1 MGILVR
7 IKRAVLAGHFVFS
20 DKAEMEME
28 RDDLTQLDVMESI
41 LTAPAIYKTIRSTS
55 ASRQRAKEK
64 LHIIV
69 SPNLSGLLIYTKG
82 KLVSRAGVDTYYFL
96 VSSKKAL

>member
-1 MGILVR
+1 MDILVR

-28 RDDLTQLDVMESI
+28 RDDLTELDVMESI
-41 LTAPAIYKTIRSTS
+41 LTAPAIYKTVRSTS
-55 ASRQRAKEK
+55 PSRLRGKEK

-82 KLVSRAGVDTYYFL
+82 KLASRGGVDTYYFL
-96 VSSKKAL
+96 VSSKRAL